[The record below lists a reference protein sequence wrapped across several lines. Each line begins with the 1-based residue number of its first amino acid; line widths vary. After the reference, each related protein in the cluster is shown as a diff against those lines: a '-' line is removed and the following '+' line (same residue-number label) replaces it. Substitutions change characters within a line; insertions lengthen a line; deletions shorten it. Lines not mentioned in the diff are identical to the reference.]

1 MRVGFFQFAP
11 VFGDVKRNL
20 EHVLGRLQKVRADL
34 MVLPEFFTSGYQF
47 ISKRE
52 VAELSEEI
60 PSGPTSRRLT
70 ELARD
75 QDMWL
80 VAGLP
85 ERSGIRRSR
94 SYYNSAVLVGPK
106 GHVATYRK
114 THLFDEE
121 KRWFSPGETGFPVH
135 TIGKARLGI
144 MVCFDWFFP
153 EVARSLALAGAE
165 IIAHP
170 ANLILPYCPDAMVT
184 RCIENRVFAITANRI
199 GSEQRGGRRRL
210 TYIGQS
216 EVVDPRGRILVRAPS
231 NREALQMVDIN
242 PREARNK
249 KIGPR
254 NDLFLD
260 RRTELYQ
267 TRPHPS

>member
-11 VFGDVKRNL
+11 VFGDVKQNL
-20 EHVLGRLQKVRADL
+20 EHVLERLQKVRADL
-34 MVLPEFFTSGYQF
+34 LVLPEFFTSGYQF

-60 PSGPTSRRLT
+60 PSGPTTRRLT

-75 QDMWL
+75 QGMWL
-80 VAGLP
+80 VGGLA

-94 SYYNSAVLVGPK
+94 NYYNSAVLVGPK

-114 THLFDEE
+114 AHLFDEE
-121 KRWFSPGETGFPVH
+121 KRWFSPGKTGFPVH
-135 TIGKARLGI
+135 SIGKARLGI
-144 MVCFDWFFP
+144 MICFDWFFP
-153 EVARSLALAGAE
+153 EVARSLALAGAD

-170 ANLILPYCPDAMVT
+170 ANLILSYCPDAMVT

-210 TYIGQS
+210 TYIGRS
-216 EVVDPRGRILVRAPS
+216 EVVDPRGRILARAPS
-231 NREALQMVDIN
+231 NREALRVVEID

-249 KIGPR
+249 RIGRR